1 MGKIGG
7 LVLAIIFV
15 ASVASSL
22 PFVLAETQT
31 QTEIPEFSSAV
42 IVTTSSTT
50 LTKAKEFMD
59 NILLSLNSD
68 SKVGPAVSQAAQ
80 LHKLFA
86 HEDKEIKKTFQ
97 QEFLAFKKEVKR
109 ILGIGQ
115 GAVEKSVLNELEKSA
130 LKMKMRYDKEEEEEE
145 TNAMID
151 TAIELSQLKE
161 TLQTSMNEYIITEKT
176 MKYGT
181 DKDKKLA
188 DLKQKN
194 INLMKEMY
202 LAHAKHNN
210 KKLDQNEIK
219 QIEQKA
225 IEDVE
230 NSGGQKNNNSDN
242 GKDSDNGKGSNNG
255 KGSDKGSDKGNS
267 GKNSGKGNGKSKK

>member
-7 LVLAIIFV
+7 LVLALIFV

-22 PFVLAETQT
+22 PLALADTQT
-31 QTEIPEFSSAV
+31 QTEIPEFSSG
-42 IVTTSSTT
+42 IIITTSSTT

-59 NILLSLNSD
+59 DILLNLSSD

-86 HEDKEIKKTFQ
+86 HEDKDIKKAFQ
-97 QEFLAFKKEVKR
+97 EEFLAFKKEVKR
-109 ILGIGQ
+109 ILGVGQ
-115 GAVEKSVLNELEKSA
+115 GAAEKSVLNELEKSA
-130 LKMKMRYDKEEEEEE
+130 LKMKMQYDKEEQEEK
-145 TNAMID
+145 TNTKIK

-161 TLQTSMNEYIITEKT
+161 TLQNSMNEYIITEKT
-176 MKYGT
+176 MKYGP

-188 DLKQKN
+188 ELKEKN
-194 INLMKEMY
+194 IYLMKEMY
-202 LAHAKHNN
+202 LADAKHNN

-225 IEDVE
+225 TEDVE
-230 NSGGQKNNNSDN
+230 NSGGQKNNNSNN
-242 GKDSDNGKGSNNG
+242 GKGSDNDKGSNNG

-267 GKNSGKGNGKSKK
+267 GKSSGKGNGKSNK

>member
-22 PFVLAETQT
+22 PFVLAETQI

-86 HEDKEIKKTFQ
+86 HENKEIKKTFQ

-130 LKMKMRYDKEEEEEE
+130 LKMKMQYDKEEEEK

-188 DLKQKN
+188 ELKQKN

-202 LAHAKHNN
+202 LADAKHNN

>member
-130 LKMKMRYDKEEEEEE
+130 LKMKMQYDKEEEEEK

-202 LAHAKHNN
+202 LADAKHNN